1 MRKQILIGLALVV
14 AFGSGA
20 VTVFTAE
27 RISFPA
33 GYLIERDNEVAKN
46 EPGPHDGG
54 GPSTGYLFFAKAADL
69 KFSFRKRVLHKGAAI
84 GYHLQKTDEV
94 YYITGGQGVMT
105 IDNKPFEVK
114 PGDAIL
120 TRGGSSH
127 GLVQKGDGDLT
138 IVITFLNE

>member
-1 MRKQILIGLALVV
+1 MKKQLLIVLALIL

-20 VTVFTAE
+20 VTVMTA
-27 RISFPA
+27 RSLSLPA
-33 GYLIERDNEVAKN
+33 GYMVERDNEVAKN

-54 GPSTGYLFFAKAADL
+54 GPSTGYLFFASAADL

-105 IDNKPFEVK
+105 IDNKPFDVK
-114 PGDAIL
+114 PG
-120 TRGGSSH
+120 
-127 GLVQKGDGDLT
+127 
-138 IVITFLNE
+138 